1 MSKMLTYYALV
12 DNDHILM
19 DANTGQL
26 EVYETFEHAETNG
39 NGKQEITKVY
49 VTKKDINPISEQ
61 LKVKKREIRAKE
73 KIVSR
78 DKKGLIG
85 IEIEKRKSLGES
97 YKSIQ
102 KDMKLSNYDF
112 LRCRRAYSQFV
123 NVLTWKIP

>member
-1 MSKMLTYYALV
+1 MSKILTYYALV

-112 LRCRRAYSQFV
+112 LSCRRVYSQFV